1 MKTFQRFS
9 ADTRL
14 TDELERQLL
23 QEALRAQEGP
33 DVASDLR
40 HAANFVVQKVAG
52 LLNTPRKVKGL
63 PGEYLYS

>member
-1 MKTFQRFS
+1 MKTFQYLP

-23 QEALRAQEGP
+23 QEALRAQMSF
-33 DVASDLR
+33 DVAGNLR
-40 HAANFVVQKVAG
+40 RVADFLARKIAG
-52 LLNTPRKVKGL
+52 LLNAPRRGKGL